1 MRDRIRWMIGR
12 SIIMAGLIG
21 LAIAYEQAAPDRLR
35 ILVLAGVGLIG
46 LGVIRGWI
54 VQSATRSWTFLADG
68 VLLIGLETFSRYAIN
83 LALQGIYI
91 LLIVDAYRY
100 LDKRHF
106 LRVGVGISLLGM
118 AKFAQQIALGTNF
131 LLLSQTVFMAM
142 VHVLVLTTLWFSRSY
157 QEEKIKM
164 EEANREIAQLSRE
177 RERTRLARELHDSM
191 GHSLTALIMQMEI
204 VKRTEGGLSEAGKA
218 AMEEAAQTARQTL
231 TEVRSVVDA
240 LKADAG
246 EKSFQTML
254 QELIGAYQE
263 RTKIKVE
270 MKGLERLPN
279 ILSKE
284 ALDLYRIVQES
295 LTNTARHSQARRVE
309 IDWNFDDNRLSLTIR
324 DNGKGAVNFV
334 SGNGLSG
341 MQDRV
346 DRLGGTIAFSGKDG
360 FETRVKIPYR
370 EK

>member
-12 SIIMAGLIG
+12 STIMAGLIG

-54 VQSATRSWTFLADG
+54 AQSATRSWTFLADG